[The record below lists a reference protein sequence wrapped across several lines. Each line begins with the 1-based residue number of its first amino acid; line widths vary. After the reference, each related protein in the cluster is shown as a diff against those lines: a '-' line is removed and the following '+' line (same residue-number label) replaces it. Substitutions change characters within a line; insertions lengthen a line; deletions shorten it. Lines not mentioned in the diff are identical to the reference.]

1 MADLG
6 RRSDVRRGGVT
17 TFHLASVK
25 GGPPPQGEENVA
37 YDKGSAS
44 SDGASL
50 NSSADKTSGVGSSE
64 DAGSVASRQSVG
76 SGGGSDSEGERASRD
91 SVGPSGIRDAKK
103 SEISSQT
110 EVRKAQGGRMKDLSE
125 GKKQDEERRRRR
137 RSTE

>member
-37 YDKGSAS
+37 YDKGS

-50 NSSADKTSGVGSSE
+50 NSSADKTRGVGSSE

-137 RSTE
+137 STE